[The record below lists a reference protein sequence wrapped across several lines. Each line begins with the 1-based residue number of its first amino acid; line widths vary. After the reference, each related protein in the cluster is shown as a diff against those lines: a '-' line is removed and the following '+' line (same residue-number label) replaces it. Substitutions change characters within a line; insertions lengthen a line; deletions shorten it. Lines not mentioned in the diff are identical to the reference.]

1 MQWALPT
8 ARGLVVLKDGL
19 APWTT
24 RERWRNFEEKQ
35 SPALPGLRSISQ
47 VLTGEVLGNC
57 MTLPY
62 AGLAG

>member
-24 RERWRNFEEKQ
+24 RERQRNVEEKQ
-35 SPALPGLRSISQ
+35 SPALPGLKSITQ

-57 MTLPY
+57 
-62 AGLAG
+62 